1 MTFRVIICAS
11 SSIYHMKMRNLR
23 PVAQTS
29 IWSQLLHFEN
39 IQYGCQHYCSRASS
53 LWANSWVPQEMWVG
67 YNWTSC
73 SFFQSDFRC
82 ECSQW
87 PWYNVSDNLS
97 RLSPSMSR
105 SNQCFS
111 LLTVIQF
118 PENKTEE
125 LDVIAKY
132 YPVGDKLGSSPYL
145 FTT

>member
-1 MTFRVIICAS
+1 M
-11 SSIYHMKMRNLR
+11 
-23 PVAQTS
+23 
-29 IWSQLLHFEN
+29 
-39 IQYGCQHYCSRASS
+39 
-53 LWANSWVPQEMWVG
+53 
-67 YNWTSC
+67 
-73 SFFQSDFRC
+73 
-82 ECSQW
+82 
-87 PWYNVSDNLS
+87 SDNLS
-97 RLSPSMSR
+97 RLNPSMSR

>member
-1 MTFRVIICAS
+1 M
-11 SSIYHMKMRNLR
+11 
-23 PVAQTS
+23 
-29 IWSQLLHFEN
+29 
-39 IQYGCQHYCSRASS
+39 
-53 LWANSWVPQEMWVG
+53 
-67 YNWTSC
+67 
-73 SFFQSDFRC
+73 
-82 ECSQW
+82 
-87 PWYNVSDNLS
+87 SDNLS

-125 LDVIAKY
+125 LDVIVKY